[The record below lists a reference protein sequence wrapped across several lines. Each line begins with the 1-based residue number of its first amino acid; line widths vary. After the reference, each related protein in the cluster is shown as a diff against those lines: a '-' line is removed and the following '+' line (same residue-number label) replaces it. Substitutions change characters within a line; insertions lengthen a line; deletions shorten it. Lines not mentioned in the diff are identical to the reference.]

1 MDVVTSAVEVH
12 PGERLPAWLRR
23 AADAGLAPG
32 DDPDLRLRKRMLLLV
47 VLFTTTTIAV
57 LLLAT
62 LAPGD
67 PRSAAVPLLYFV
79 VSLLGIAHLV
89 RTKRIELLL
98 YSQLVMVL
106 VLPAVQ
112 QWLLGGF
119 VASAASVLY
128 SMNAAVLA
136 VVLVGPRR
144 ARWWFV
150 AFAAVVVLSG
160 LLDGWLVRT
169 VESPDVPIVLF
180 FVVTIIGVGLIVW
193 LPLAFFVEAR
203 RRLVVELDRT
213 IAELD
218 RERQRSETLLLTILP
233 AQIAQRLKDGEHP
246 IADRYDEV
254 AVLFADIVAF
264 TPTSARL
271 DPAEVIA
278 GLNQIFTAFD
288 RLAAEEGLEK
298 VKTIGDAY
306 MVVGGAPQ
314 RGPDPVAR
322 VTRMAVRMQLATE
335 QLTFGGQPLVMRIGV
350 DVGPVVAGV
359 IGEAKFA
366 WDLYGDV
373 VNTAA
378 RMESHG
384 VPGRVQM
391 TQRFRDRLPDGYQV
405 QERGPVEVKGK
416 GALRTYLLA
425 ETSATSSSTSG
436 ETQAA
441 AISRNSG
448 SSLRAGDR

>member
-1 MDVVTSAVEVH
+1 VERSAVEVGQAETSAVEVSQAETSAVEVN
-12 PGERLPAWLRR
+12 PAERLPAWLRR

-32 DDPDLRLRKRMLLLV
+32 DDPELRLRKRMLLLV
-47 VLFTTTTIAV
+47 VLLTTSTIAV

-67 PRSAAVPLLYFV
+67 PRSAAVPTVYFLVSV
-79 VSLLGIAHLV
+79 VGIVHLV
-89 RTKRIELLL
+89 RAKRIELLL

-106 VLPAVQ
+106 LLPALQ

-150 AFAAVVVLSG
+150 AFAAVVVASG
-160 LLDGWLVRT
+160 LIDGWLVRT
-169 VESPDVPIVLF
+169 VDAPDVPIVLF
-180 FVVTIIGVGLIVW
+180 FVVTFIGVGLLVW

-203 RRLVVELDRT
+203 RRLVVELDRKN
-213 IAELD
+213 AELEH
-218 RERQRSETLLLTILP
+218 ERRRSEALLLTILP
-233 AQIAQRLKDGEHP
+233 AEIAQRLKDGEHP

-254 AVLFADIVAF
+254 AVLFADIVSF

-271 DPAEVIA
+271 DPTEVIE
-278 GLNQIFTAFD
+278 GLNLIFTTFD
-288 RLAAEEGLEK
+288 RLAAELGLEK

-314 RGPDPVAR
+314 RRPDAVEHVAR
-322 VTRMAVRMQLATE
+322 MAMQMLQATGG
-335 QLTFGGQPLVMRIGV
+335 LTFGGEPLRMRIGV

-391 TQRFRDRLPDGYQV
+391 TERFRDRLPPGYSWE
-405 QERGPVEVKGK
+405 ERGLLEIKGK
-416 GALRTYLLA
+416 GPLRTFLLSVA
-425 ETSATSSSTSG
+425 
-436 ETQAA
+436 
-441 AISRNSG
+441 
-448 SSLRAGDR
+448 

>member
-1 MDVVTSAVEVH
+1 VEEVPSAVEVH
-12 PGERLPAWLRR
+12 PAERLPAWLRR

-32 DDPDLRLRKRMLLLV
+32 DDAGLRLRKRMLLLV
-47 VLFTTTTIAV
+47 VMFTTTTIAV

-67 PRSAAVPLLYFV
+67 PRSAVVPAVYFV
-79 VSLLGIAHLV
+79 VSVLGIVHLV

-119 VASAASVLY
+119 VASASSVLY

-136 VVLVGPRR
+136 VVLVGPHR

-150 AFAAVVVLSG
+150 AFASIVVFSGVL
-160 LLDGWLVRT
+160 DPWLVRT
-169 VESPDVPIVLF
+169 VDPPDVPIVLF

-203 RRLVVELDRT
+203 RRLVVELDRKN
-213 IAELD
+213 AELD
-218 RERQRSETLLLTILP
+218 RERQRSEALLLTILP

-254 AVLFADIVAF
+254 AVLFADIVSF

-271 DPAEVIA
+271 DPSQVIE
-278 GLNQIFTAFD
+278 GLNTIFTTFD
-288 RLAAEEGLEK
+288 RLAAELGLEK

-306 MVVGGAPQ
+306 MVVGGAPS
-314 RGPDPVAR
+314 RSSDAVERVA
-322 VTRMAVRMQLATE
+322 RMAVLMQRATAG
-335 QLTFGGQPLVMRIGV
+335 LTFGEQPLRMRIGM
-350 DVGPVVAGV
+350 DVGPAVAGV

-378 RMESHG
+378 RMESQG
-384 VPGRVQM
+384 LPGRVQM
-391 TQRFRDRLPDGYQV
+391 TERFRNRLPAGYAWE
-405 QERGPVEVKGK
+405 ERGLVDIKGK
-416 GALRTYLLA
+416 GPLRTYLL
-425 ETSATSSSTSG
+425 TDG
-436 ETQAA
+436 
-441 AISRNSG
+441 
-448 SSLRAGDR
+448 